1 MSDNTTTNSINIIPD
16 DEIMKVFIKGI
27 LLSNQIIILIVFIWL
42 IILLIGP
49 NGVANNINNT
59 ISTFSSDCIPTG
71 DKNIGWQKSA
81 NGSIE
86 ICDLSGNNNND
97 MINNILQGK
106 LSLDISGNWQK
117 TYSDNLVS
125 IGIFSSLLLIL
136 SPYLLFIPKV
146 LIRGLLWIIAKILF
160 TINYNKN
167 KTFQNFV
174 EEEKIKIETSGKTP
188 KEIEELLINL
198 KERLKNQE
206 DKLVIE
212 EQEKLW
218 NILSKINEF
227 IPTEN
232 LSLDI
237 SGNNQQQTSS
247 GGSSKNLIGGGI
259 IGSLNTFSESVGGDK
274 ETKGSSMRF
283 FIGIMQII
291 FLIMLSLCIS
301 GNTIQ
306 ITSALFTIFI
316 CFLILFTTLGSLV
329 PQTDSGFNII
339 FILLSAITIAPTLI
353 INFFIKS
360 NNNLSIQNIVSNF
373 CLILSIGFLVY
384 AFANPCD
391 FKNPSKPTTSK
402 GEGSAG
408 VTQEECKDKGNE
420 YSLACLIYNFFA
432 SINDSL
438 GFGVVKVFIIFLGI
452 LFIPNYDNNSLVKT
466 LQQNY
471 GAPLY
476 FLITIISIFS
486 AFYYVFPLSGL
497 IEIILN
503 NKLGEEIP
511 FYKTAANFI
520 PLQKCNLDISK

>member
-1 MSDNTTTNSINIIPD
+1 MSTNDSINIIPD
-16 DEIMKVFIKGI
+16 DEIMEVFIKGI

-71 DKNIGWQKSA
+71 DKNIGWQQNA
-81 NGSIE
+81 DGSVE
-86 ICDLSGNNNND
+86 TCDLSGNNNDND
-97 MINNILQGK
+97 MVNNILQGK
-106 LSLDISGNWQK
+106 ISLDISGNWQK
-117 TYSDNLVS
+117 TYSDNLVN
-125 IGIFSSLLLIL
+125 IGIFISLLLIL

-160 TINYNKN
+160 TINDNKN
-167 KTFQNFV
+167 KTFQKFV
-174 EEEKIKIETSGKTP
+174 EKEERKIETSGKTP
-188 KEIEELLINL
+188 KEIEQLLINL
-198 KERLKNQE
+198 KERLKIEE
-206 DKLVIE
+206 DRSVIE

-218 NILSKINEF
+218 KTLSKINEF
-227 IPTEN
+227 IPTNKKE
-232 LSLDI
+232 
-237 SGNNQQQTSS
+237 TSTPS
-247 GGSSKNLIGGGI
+247 TTSTGGSSNNLIGGGI
-259 IGSLNTFSESVGGDK
+259 IDSLNTFSESVGGDK
-274 ETKGSSMRF
+274 KTKGSSMRF

-306 ITSALFTIFI
+306 ITSVLFTIFI

-329 PQTDSGFNII
+329 PQTDSGFNMI

-391 FKNPSKPTTSK
+391 FKNPSKSTTS
-402 GEGSAG
+402 EG
-408 VTQEECKDKGNE
+408 TEECKGND
-420 YSLACLIYNFFA
+420 YSVACLIYNFFA

-438 GFGVVKVFIIFLGI
+438 GFGLVKIFIIFLGI
-452 LFIPNYDNNSLVKT
+452 LFVPNYENNSLVKT

-476 FLITIISIFS
+476 FLITIICIFS

-497 IEIILN
+497 IDSILN
-503 NKLGEEIP
+503 NKLGEQIP

-520 PLQKCNLDISK
+520 PLQECNLDISE

>member
-1 MSDNTTTNSINIIPD
+1 MSDNTRTNSINIIPD

-71 DKNIGWQKSA
+71 DKNIGWQKTA
-81 NGSIE
+81 DGSIE
-86 ICDLSGNNNND
+86 TCDLSGNNND

-106 LSLDISGNWQK
+106 ISLDISGNWQK

-146 LIRGLLWIIAKILF
+146 LIRGFLWIVAKILI
-160 TINYNKN
+160 TIDDNKN
-167 KTFQNFV
+167 KTFQKLV
-174 EEEKIKIETSGKTP
+174 EDGEKEIKTQGKTP

-198 KERLKNQE
+198 KEQLKSEE
-206 DKLVIE
+206 DRLVIE

-227 IPTEN
+227 IPTKN
-232 LSLDI
+232 LSLDT
-237 SGNNQQQTSS
+237 SGNNQPQTSS

-274 ETKGSSMRF
+274 KTKGSSMRF

-329 PQTDSGFNII
+329 PQTDNGFNII

-391 FKNPSKPTTSK
+391 FKNLSKSTTS
-402 GEGSAG
+402 EG
-408 VTQEECKDKGNE
+408 TEECKGNE

-438 GFGVVKVFIIFLGI
+438 GFGLVKVFIIFLGI

-476 FLITIISIFS
+476 FLITTICIFS

-497 IEIILN
+497 IETIVN

-511 FYKTAANFI
+511 FYKTAADFI
-520 PLQKCNLDISK
+520 PLQKCNLDISE